1 MVSTGRQAVPGLIRR
16 PPYELYPLS
25 KFLIIFTF
33 FTRIPGFKVLLP
45 SIIPTGIPI
54 SPSIPT
60 FRCTSASA
68 LAAGPSLALLN
79 TPSPTGQL
87 KQLEQFVRLVPVV
100 HADKTCI
107 RNFLSSAKLVHRD
120 VQVAWSAKYAV

>member
-45 SIIPTGIPI
+45 SIIPIRI
-54 SPSIPT
+54 RSPNIPT

-68 LAAGPSLALLN
+68 LAAGPSLALL
-79 TPSPTGQL
+79 TQPA
-87 KQLEQFVRLVPVV
+87 F
-100 HADKTCI
+100 
-107 RNFLSSAKLVHRD
+107 
-120 VQVAWSAKYAV
+120 